1 MSHSSRSHRLRFD
14 RHTHPRAATGA
25 QTRAGV
31 GWSPCH
37 GTDATAGPS
46 RRCRPRG
53 AIRAELLAEVRR
65 LQIRAKRQDVAL
77 ATDAI
82 VTLRRGVDALRAHN
96 RELLLE
102 ATRLRAAREG
112 KRARA

>member
-1 MSHSSRSHRLRFD
+1 MS
-14 RHTHPRAATGA
+14 AGA
-25 QTRAGV
+25 
-31 GWSPCH
+31 P
-37 GTDATAGPS
+37 ATA
-46 RRCRPRG
+46 RTPRQALPG
-53 AIRAELLAEVRR
+53 AADLGARSRAELLAEVRR

-77 ATDAI
+77 GHATDAI